1 MPLQS
6 QVIPICVT
14 QNSCFFGIFWEKML
28 SHGQTVH
35 FLPIV
40 LYIFRKLCIWGFRK
54 SGWNSIFDILWSVRF
69 LVTGMDWIRPSFLHC
84 VLRRVIRNI
93 LPKQKKEIATIF
105 QKCVPAYSLLALTPI
120 FYLAHLLPHSPHILQ
135 ACPLHNPCNTPCM
148 CTLSVCPIL
157 QTSSFFVW
165 KYERNTSTSS
175 TKIRAKYGES
185 MSKIG
190 QIYEQ
195 N

>member
-69 LVTGMDWIRPSFLHC
+69 LVTGMDWILPSFLHC
-84 VLRRVIRNI
+84 VLDCFENWFSLRLKGGCLRLLPSSWTVSQWGFSLKGAIVMINWLVFEWVKRGFMFFYPRRSNI
-93 LPKQKKEIATIF
+93 LP
-105 QKCVPAYSLLALTPI
+105 
-120 FYLAHLLPHSPHILQ
+120 
-135 ACPLHNPCNTPCM
+135 
-148 CTLSVCPIL
+148 LSF
-157 QTSSFFVW
+157 S
-165 KYERNTSTSS
+165 R
-175 TKIRAKYGES
+175 
-185 MSKIG
+185 
-190 QIYEQ
+190 
-195 N
+195 